1 MKKILLLAF
10 ALVFVYKLSNAQE
23 AALKNF
29 RFGLKMVPVFTWIKP
44 DDIKQFKNT
53 GLQVKFNY
61 GLITE
66 FKLTKTAVFCT
77 GFDFNTYGGKIEYQN
92 NTTKYEIA
100 DLSKTD
106 SAVAFYIKSRT
117 YNMKTYELP
126 LTLKLRTPEI
136 GNITYFGQFGVN
148 VGVRGKVKSE
158 DEGKYISTITKNV
171 NGVQVVTNVEES
183 NITRPDNIITKDMN
197 VIRLGLNVG
206 VGAEY
211 NLAGSTSLIVSI
223 NYFNAFL
230 NTLKS
235 TSKELQSL
243 NTKTN
248 KYEFI
253 KQNVKS
259 NGLAVNVGFM
269 F

>member
-1 MKKILLLAF
+1 MKRILP
-10 ALVFVYKLSNAQE
+10 LVFAFIFVFRMSYAQE

-29 RFGLKMVPVFTWIKP
+29 RFGLKLVPVFTWIKP

-61 GLITE
+61 GLVTE

-77 GFDFNTYGGKIEYQN
+77 GFDFNSYGGKIEYQN
-92 NTTKYEIA
+92 NTTRYEIA

-158 DEGKYISTITKNV
+158 DEGKYISTITIICKDA
-171 NGVQVVTNVEES
+171 S
-183 NITRPDNIITKDMN
+183 NWHHPGFWWLWWYLCAAFTYGSNRRQYCRECS
-197 VIRLGLNVG
+197 VI
-206 VGAEY
+206 
-211 NLAGSTSLIVSI
+211 
-223 NYFNAFL
+223 F
-230 NTLKS
+230 
-235 TSKELQSL
+235 
-243 NTKTN
+243 
-248 KYEFI
+248 
-253 KQNVKS
+253 
-259 NGLAVNVGFM
+259 
-269 F
+269 